1 MSGVLAYVGMGSNLD
16 DPVMQL
22 RKALDELARMPGSSL
37 LRCSSFY
44 RTPPWG
50 VVEQPDFVNAVA
62 EIRTDLAP
70 GHVLEQLLGIERRAG
85 RVRGGEQW
93 GPRVIDLDLLVHG
106 DSRIDED
113 GLCVPHPRML
123 QRAFVLVPLAEL
135 DVSLRLPEY
144 GRIADHLAR
153 LDASHCQR
161 LANDGRP

>member
-1 MSGVLAYVGMGSNLD
+1 MSGVLAYVGLGSNLD

-22 RKALDELARMPGSSL
+22 RNALDELARIPGSSL
-37 LRCSSFY
+37 LRHSSFY

-50 VVEQPDFVNAVA
+50 PVEQSDFVNAVA
-62 EIRTDLAP
+62 EIRTVLAP
-70 GHVLEQLLGIERRAG
+70 QKLLEELLNIELRAG
-85 RVRGGEQW
+85 RVRGGGQW

-113 GLCVPHPRML
+113 GLCVPHPLML

-135 DVSLRLPEY
+135 DASLQFPEY

-153 LDASHCQR
+153 LDTSQCQR
-161 LANDGRP
+161 IENDGNA